1 MMQDRIY
8 EIEIEEIL
16 QKVCSVKAKSLQEA
30 IDIVEEKYDNQE
42 IVLDYNSLKETNYR
56 EYKEVPHKSKTNF
69 ER

>member
-1 MMQDRIY
+1 MKDKIY
-8 EIEIEEIL
+8 KIEIEEIL

-30 IDIVEEKYDNQE
+30 IDKVEEKYNNQE
-42 IVLDYNSLKETNYR
+42 IELDYTSLKETNYR